1 MILHVSIYA
10 GLLKPQRATI
20 FGASGG
26 VGQLICKKL
35 LNDGYNVRAITRDIK
50 SASSFEFLNGCEFV
64 QADARQKAT
73 LPPTVQDS
81 DVVIISVGT
90 TAFPTKKWDN
100 GNNPKAACV
109 DTVNNVCKVI
119 SESSASSVKTI
130 ILLSSIGVERADK
143 VYHQLYYSLQHFLYH
158 YAYLIYAC

>member
-1 MILHVSIYA
+1 MMLVIILFSVILLNSLDISIYA

-26 VGQLICKKL
+26 VGQLISKKL
-35 LNDGYNVRAITRDIK
+35 LNDGYTVRAITRDIK
-50 SASSFEFLNGCEFV
+50 SASAFELLNGCEFI
-64 QADARQKAT
+64 QADARQIAT

-109 DTVNNVCKVI
+109 DTVNNICNVI
-119 SESSASSVKTI
+119 SESNLQSVKTI
-130 ILLSSIGVERADK
+130 ILLSSIGVERTDK
-143 VYHQLYYSLQHFLYH
+143 VTY
-158 YAYLIYAC
+158 